1 MNATMNAKGI
11 KLDSSLVK
19 QLPIADLSLGYE
31 FLAFKHHYNLYY
43 EEPQMNQENFNL
55 VCNQK

>member
-1 MNATMNAKGI
+1 MNAKGI